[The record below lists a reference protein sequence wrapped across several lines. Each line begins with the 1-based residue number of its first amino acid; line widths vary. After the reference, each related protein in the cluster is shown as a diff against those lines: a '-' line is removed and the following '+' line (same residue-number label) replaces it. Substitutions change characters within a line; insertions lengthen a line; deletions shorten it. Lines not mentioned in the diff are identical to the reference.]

1 MDEYIKKL
9 EENLNFVIK
18 GKPEVIKLIIIT
30 LLAKGHILLED
41 IPGVGKT
48 TLAKAI
54 SKSISGKFRRI
65 QFTPDLL
72 PTDII
77 GSPIYNPKEGTFNFR
92 QGAVFSNILLADEI
106 NRASPRT
113 QSSLLESMSESQV
126 TVDGVSY
133 NLDLPF
139 LVIATQNPVE
149 YHGTY
154 PLPEAQMDRFSIQ
167 ISLGYPD
174 KNEELEILYSQKNK
188 HPLND
193 LNPVLSC
200 HDLIEIQEKVNNVVV
215 EKGIAQ
221 YLLEIISQTRNNID
235 IKLGVSPRG
244 SLMFFSMIR
253 AYAYIQGRNY
263 CLPDDVKY
271 LAEYVLSHRIVL
283 ETKAKY
289 SGIKKSQII
298 KDIVNKTPIPR

>member
-9 EENLNFVIK
+9 EDNLNSVIK
-18 GKPEVIKLIIIT
+18 GKQEVIRLLIIT

-48 TLAKAI
+48 TLSKALA
-54 SKSISGKFRRI
+54 KSISGKFSRI

-77 GSPIYNPKEGTFNFR
+77 GSPIYNPKEGTFNFK

-113 QSSLLESMSESQV
+113 QSSLLESMSENQV
-126 TVDGVSY
+126 TVDGISY
-133 NLDLPF
+133 KLELPF
-139 LVIATQNPVE
+139 LVIATQNPIE

-154 PLPEAQMDRFSIQ
+154 PLPEAQMDRFAIQ
-167 ISLGYPD
+167 LSLGYPN
-174 KNEELEILYSQKNK
+174 KEEEFDILYSQRNN
-188 HPLND
+188 HPLNS
-193 LNPVLSC
+193 LQSVLSC
-200 HDLIEIQEKVNNVVV
+200 QDLINIQEKVNEINV
-215 EKGIAQ
+215 EKSIAN
-221 YLLEIISQTRNNID
+221 YLLEIVHQTRNNND

-244 SLMFFSMIR
+244 SITLFSMIR
-253 AYAYIQGRNY
+253 ANAYLEGRNY
-263 CLPDDVKY
+263 CLPDDVKK

-289 SGIKKSQII
+289 SGLKKSKVI
-298 KDIVNKTPIPR
+298 KDIIDKIPIPR